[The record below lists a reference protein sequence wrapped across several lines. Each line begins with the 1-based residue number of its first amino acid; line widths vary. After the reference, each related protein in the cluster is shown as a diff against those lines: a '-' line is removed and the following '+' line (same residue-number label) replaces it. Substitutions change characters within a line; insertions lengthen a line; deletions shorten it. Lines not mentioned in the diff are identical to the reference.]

1 MTQLIVFA
9 ALIGLMYV
17 MLILP
22 QQRRVRRHQELI
34 ASLEPGDEV
43 MTTAGVYGT
52 LTSIEGDTATLLV
65 APSIEMK
72 IAIGSVGQL
81 VGDEPDGGDDS
92 VDELFED
99 RAADEDDLG

>member
-34 ASLEPGDEV
+34 SSLGPGDEV

-52 LTSIEGDTATLLV
+52 LTSIEGETATLLV
-65 APSIEMK
+65 APSVEMK
-72 IAIGSVGQL
+72 IALASVGQR
-81 VGDEPDGGDDS
+81 VGDEPDDGD
-92 VDELFED
+92 
-99 RAADEDDLG
+99 AADQGESDDEDAA

>member
-34 ASLEPGDEV
+34 ASLQPGDEV

-81 VGDEPDGGDDS
+81 VGDEPDGGDDAD
-92 VDELFED
+92 DELGED
-99 RAADEDDLG
+99 RRTDEDDLG

>member
-34 ASLEPGDEV
+34 ASLQPGDEV

-81 VGDEPDGGDDS
+81 VGDEPDGGDDD
-92 VDELFED
+92 DELVED
-99 RAADEDDLG
+99 RRADEDDLG

>member
-22 QQRRVRRHQELI
+22 QQRRVKRHQELV

-52 LTSIEGDTATLLV
+52 ITSIEGETATLLV
-65 APSIEMK
+65 APSIELK
-72 IAIGSVGQL
+72 IALGSVGQL
-81 VGDEPDGGDDS
+81 VGDEPDE
-92 VDELFED
+92 ELVED
-99 RAADEDDLG
+99 GAADEDDSE

>member
-22 QQRRVRRHQELI
+22 QQRRVRRHQQLI
-34 ASLEPGDEV
+34 ASLQPGDEV
-43 MTTAGVYGT
+43 MTTAGVFGT

-65 APSIEMK
+65 APSVEMK
-72 IAIGSVGQL
+72 IALGSVGQL
-81 VGDEPDGGDDS
+81 VGDEPDDDP
-92 VDELFED
+92 ED
-99 RAADEDDLG
+99 HDVSDDEDAA

>member
-22 QQRRVRRHQELI
+22 QQRRVKRHQELI

-81 VGDEPDGGDDS
+81 VGDESDDKDGSD
-92 VDELFED
+92 DELVED
-99 RAADEDDLG
+99 SAADEDDIA

>member
-34 ASLEPGDEV
+34 ASLQPGDEV

-52 LTSIEGDTATLLV
+52 LTSIEGETATLLV
-65 APSIEMK
+65 APSVEMK
-72 IAIGSVGQL
+72 IALASVGQL
-81 VGDEPDGGDDS
+81 AGDEPDHDPADDDVS
-92 VDELFED
+92 D
-99 RAADEDDLG
+99 DEDAA

>member
-22 QQRRVRRHQELI
+22 QQRRVRRHQQLI
-34 ASLEPGDEV
+34 ASLQPGDEV

-65 APSIEMK
+65 APSVEMK
-72 IAIGSVGQL
+72 IALASVGQL
-81 VGDEPDGGDDS
+81 AGDEPDDDPADHD
-92 VDELFED
+92 VAD
-99 RAADEDDLG
+99 DEDAA

>member
-22 QQRRVRRHQELI
+22 QQRRVRRHQQLI
-34 ASLEPGDEV
+34 ASLQPGDEV

-52 LTSIEGDTATLLV
+52 LTSIEGETATLLV
-65 APSIEMK
+65 APSIELT
-72 IAIGSVGQL
+72 IAIGSVGQR
-81 VGDEPDGGDDS
+81 VDDEPEPE
-92 VDELFED
+92 DED
-99 RAADEDDLG
+99 AADQNGSEDEGAA

>member
-22 QQRRVRRHQELI
+22 QQRRVKRHQQLI

-52 LTSIEGDTATLLV
+52 LTSIEGETATLLV
-65 APSIEMK
+65 APSIELK

-81 VGDEPDGGDDS
+81 VGDEPD
-92 VDELFED
+92 DED
-99 RAADEDDLG
+99 GADEGTAEQGADGAEDAE

>member
-22 QQRRVRRHQELI
+22 QQRRVKRHQELI
-34 ASLEPGDEV
+34 TSLEPGDEV

-52 LTSIEGDTATLLV
+52 LTSIEGETATLLV
-65 APSIEMK
+65 APSVELT

-81 VGDEPDGGDDS
+81 VGDEPDEETPAD
-92 VDELFED
+92 L
-99 RAADEDDLG
+99 AADEDDAE

>member
-22 QQRRVRRHQELI
+22 QQRRVKRHQELV
-34 ASLEPGDEV
+34 ASLQPGDEV

-52 LTSIEGDTATLLV
+52 ITSIEGETATLMV
-65 APSIEMK
+65 APSIELK

-81 VGDEPDGGDDS
+81 VGDEPDE
-92 VDELFED
+92 ELAED
-99 RAADEDDLG
+99 GAADEDDAE